1 MTTDGNKPR
10 PPVVPREHKPVWMAV
25 AEAEGGVRE
34 LPGAATNPQITE
46 YYRATTLGGTPEDS
60 TTPWCASFVCWV
72 LEHAG
77 YRSTRRA
84 NARSYLD
91 YGEAVDEPR
100 YGDLVVL
107 WRDEPKGTKG
117 HVGFYGGR
125 HGRDKLWIWGGNQ
138 ANGVCW
144 ALYGLGR
151 VLAYRRPTDAER
163 KQ

>member
-34 LPGAATNPQITE
+34 HPG
-46 YYRATTLGGTPEDS
+46 S
-60 TTPWCASFVCWV
+60 
-72 LEHAG
+72 
-77 YRSTRRA
+77 RSTRRA